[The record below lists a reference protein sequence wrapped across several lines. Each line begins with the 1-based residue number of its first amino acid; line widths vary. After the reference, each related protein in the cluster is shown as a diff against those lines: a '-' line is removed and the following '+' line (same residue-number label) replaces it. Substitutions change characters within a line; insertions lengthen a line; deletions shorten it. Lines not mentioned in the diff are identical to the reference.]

1 MWYHTGSMFGRFV
14 PSHPATTSSA
24 RRPHAR
30 NSDQIR
36 NSANSR
42 GMNTYKKCVRIPFRM
57 NTCKTLDLKSLCFQH
72 LQEKGRGWVIMVNQ
86 HPAKC
91 AGPERPSGAE
101 GTLFRLTKDMHP
113 RATIYPERSRSRG
126 IGSRGTPLETLFGRL
141 RQYDQLKL
149 YRPPCRLA
157 AKLTSYISRSPHV

>member
-1 MWYHTGSMFGRFV
+1 MWYHTRSMFGRSV
-14 PSHPATTSSA
+14 LSHPATTSSA
-24 RRPHAR
+24 RRPHPQ
-30 NSDQIR
+30 NSGQIK

-72 LQEKGRGWVIMVNQ
+72 LQKKGRGWVIMVNRA
-86 HPAKC
+86 PDEGAR
-91 AGPERPSGAE
+91 PEEHRDE
-101 GTLFRLTKDMHP
+101 GSLSTS
-113 RATIYPERSRSRG
+113 RATIYLERSRG